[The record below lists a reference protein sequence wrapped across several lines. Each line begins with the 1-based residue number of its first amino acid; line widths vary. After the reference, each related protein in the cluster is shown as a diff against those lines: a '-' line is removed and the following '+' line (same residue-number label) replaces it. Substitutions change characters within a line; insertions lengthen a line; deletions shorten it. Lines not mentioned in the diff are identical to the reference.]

1 MKTPGAVD
9 SSNWLAGTHCTS
21 LWQDAADS
29 YGECMFPSPPP
40 PPAPEAAPSGTWP
53 LFTFRGIRVFLHW
66 SWILVAV
73 YHINKGQGEYPHI
86 GWDIGEYLV
95 LFGIVLVHEF
105 GHAFATRQVGGIAE
119 RILLWPFGGIAF
131 VQTPPRAGAY
141 LWGIAAGPLVNVVL
155 WPILYFIV
163 SFYGDPF
170 RFYSTGPLGADGYL
184 ETMPL
189 FLHNIFWINTVM
201 LIFNLIPAYPLD
213 GGQIFR
219 GILWFFV
226 GPMKS
231 LLIAA
236 WTGLVLGGAA
246 MIFVIVKWQ
255 ALWLAVMM
263 GLIVQQ
269 SWMAISRVR
278 EWNRQ
283 MRAR

>member
-1 MKTPGAVD
+1 MAWPNSNNGGGDKPGNVYEFKPKLKQRRPQGEWPVSPSFLGLSCAFVLMAGIMLFTPQFARGAVFPMVVAG
-9 SSNWLAGTHCTS
+9 WLIS
-21 LWQDAADS
+21 L
-29 YGECMFPSPPP
+29 C
-40 PPAPEAAPSGTWP
+40 
-53 LFTFRGIRVFLHW
+53 L
-66 SWILVAV
+66 
-73 YHINKGQGEYPHI
+73 
-86 GWDIGEYLV
+86 
-95 LFGIVLVHEF
+95 HEF

-155 WPILYFIV
+155 WPVLYFVV
-163 SFYGDPF
+163 SIYGDPF
-170 RFYSTGPLGADGYL
+170 HFYATGPLGADGYL
-184 ETMPL
+184 ETLPL

-236 WTGLVLGGAA
+236 WTGLILGGAA
-246 MIFVIVKWQ
+246 MIFVLIKFQSIWM
-255 ALWLAVMM
+255 AIML

-269 SWMAISRVR
+269 SWVAISRVR

-283 MRAR
+283 MRGQ

>member
-1 MKTPGAVD
+1 
-9 SSNWLAGTHCTS
+9 
-21 LWQDAADS
+21 
-29 YGECMFPSPPP
+29 MFPSPPP
-40 PPAPEAAPSGTWP
+40 PSPPEASPPGTLK

-66 SWILVAV
+66 SWALVAV
-73 YHINKGQGEYPHI
+73 YQINRGKGDYPNI

-141 LWGIAAGPLVNVVL
+141 LWGIAAGPLVNVAL
-155 WPILYFIV
+155 WPVLYFIV
-163 SFYGDPF
+163 SIYGDPF

-189 FLHNIFWINTVM
+189 FLHNIFWINTIM

-246 MIFVIVKWQ
+246 MLFVLIKWQ
-255 ALWLAVMM
+255 AIWLAIMM

-269 SWMAISRVR
+269 SWMAITRVR

-283 MRAR
+283 MGAR

>member
-1 MKTPGAVD
+1 
-9 SSNWLAGTHCTS
+9 
-21 LWQDAADS
+21 
-29 YGECMFPSPPP
+29 MFPSALPPSP
-40 PPAPEAAPSGTWP
+40 PEAAPPGTWP

-73 YHINKGQGEYPHI
+73 YHINKGQGQYPHI
-86 GWDIGEYLV
+86 GWDVAEYV
-95 LFGIVLVHEF
+95 TLFGIVLVHEF

-131 VQTPPRAGAY
+131 VQTPPRPGAY

-155 WPILYFIV
+155 WPVLYFIV
-163 SFYGDPF
+163 KMYGDPF
-170 RFYSTGPLGADGYL
+170 QFYSTGPVDADGYL

-189 FLHNIFWINTVM
+189 FLHNIFWINTMM
-201 LIFNLIPAYPLD
+201 LIFNLVPAYPLD

-236 WTGLVLGGAA
+236 WTGLILGGAA
-246 MIFVIVKWQ
+246 MIFVLVQWQ
-255 ALWLAVMM
+255 AIWLAIML

-269 SWMAISRVR
+269 SWLAISRVR
-278 EWNRQ
+278 AWHRETGVR
-283 MRAR
+283 

>member
-1 MKTPGAVD
+1 MGA
-9 SSNWLAGTHCTS
+9 
-21 LWQDAADS
+21 
-29 YGECMFPSPPP
+29 
-40 PPAPEAAPSGTWP
+40 WP
-53 LFTFRGIRVFLHW
+53 LFRFRGIRVFLHW

-73 YHINKGQGEYPHI
+73 YHINTGKGEYPHI
-86 GWDIGEYLV
+86 GWDIGEYLA

-119 RILLWPFGGIAF
+119 RILLWPLGGIAF

-155 WPILYFIV
+155 WPVLWLITSQF
-163 SFYGDPF
+163 SDPF
-170 RFYSTGPLGADGYL
+170 NFFATCPRVPNTYSLLNPLGTPEAW
-184 ETMPL
+184 PL
-189 FLHNIFWINTVM
+189 FLHHIFWINTIL
-201 LIFNLIPAYPLD
+201 LIFNLVPAYPLD

-236 WTGLVLGGAA
+236 WTGLILGGAA
-246 MIFVIVKWQ
+246 MIFVLIKFQSIWM
-255 ALWLAVMM
+255 AIML

-278 EWNRQ
+278 EWSRQ
-283 MRAR
+283 MRGQ